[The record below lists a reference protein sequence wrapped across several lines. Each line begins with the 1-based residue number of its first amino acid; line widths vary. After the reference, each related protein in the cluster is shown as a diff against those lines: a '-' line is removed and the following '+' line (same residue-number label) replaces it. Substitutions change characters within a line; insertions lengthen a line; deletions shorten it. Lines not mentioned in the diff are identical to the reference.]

1 MKTGTMTRSRILT
14 ISALIL
20 LSGWVVMVKWHG
32 LEEPLERD
40 LTTYAYIAH
49 SLIDGNE
56 LYTDLWDHKP
66 PGIFLLYMLAEMLG
80 GYDQHSIVAL
90 GIVFTFLSG
99 IFLYLFLARI
109 ADGSTALLGSAFWIL
124 ASNSVALQ
132 GNQPNVE
139 LFLNA
144 FTLMGLWALSHWDG
158 RNFKFPLLAGIFFA
172 MAAVCKTIIVF
183 PVFFICL
190 YYFYDLVKNYDRYGY
205 KKIIGFIAGL
215 LAPSVLMW
223 LGVFAY
229 FGLQGRFNGFWE
241 AVFEFNRHY
250 AGGISHNVWRF
261 FTSPERLFSRSLTE
275 IWILVL
281 LSLIW
286 FGASRQQ
293 YGPFKRSFF
302 ILLFFGLCVEVASP
316 GYGYP
321 HYYQLLLPV
330 YCMLPALLCYDLRL
344 KFEQSRW
351 RCGRPVIGGV
361 VILALVYLGWFQALY
376 LTMTP
381 YQISHKKYGKLF
393 TRSYEVADEVKRMTA
408 PGDAIYEWGAE
419 TGIYYYSK
427 RDSVSG
433 ITYVYP
439 LFRGSK
445 AERTKK
451 LNRVVLD
458 VYQSPPEVF
467 VYNERYGKLKKNIF
481 YKLLQQDY
489 TLVKKIDSYYIF
501 KKTPLSQSSS

>member
-1 MKTGTMTRSRILT
+1 MKTGALQISWIIT
-14 ISALIL
+14 ISVVVL
-20 LSGWVVMVKWHG
+20 LSGWVLIVKWHG

-49 SLIDGNE
+49 SLIDGQE

-66 PGIFLLYMLAEMLG
+66 PGIFLLYMLAEIVG

-90 GIVFTFLSG
+90 GIVFTILAG
-99 IFLYLFLARI
+99 IFLYLFLAPI
-109 ADGSTALLGSAFWIL
+109 SDAPTALLGTAFWVL

-139 LFLNA
+139 LFLNT
-144 FTLMGLWALSHWDG
+144 FTFMALWALGHWDS

-172 MAAVCKTIIVF
+172 MAAVLKTIIVF

-190 YYFYDLVKNYDRYGY
+190 YYFYEFAKNYDHYGY
-205 KKIIGFIAGL
+205 KKVVGFFACL
-215 LAPSVLMW
+215 LAPSVIMW

-229 FGLQGRFNGFWE
+229 FGLRGRFAGLWE
-241 AVFEFNRHY
+241 AVFEFNRYY
-250 AGGISHNVWRF
+250 AGSISRNVWRF
-261 FTSPERLFSRSLTE
+261 FTSPERLVSRSLTE
-275 IWILVL
+275 ILILVL
-281 LSLIW
+281 LALIL
-286 FGASRQQ
+286 FGASRKQ
-293 YGPFKRSFF
+293 YGPFKRVFF
-302 ILLFFGLCVEVASP
+302 ILLFFGLCFEVASP

-330 YCMLPALLCYDLRL
+330 YCILPALFCYDLRL
-344 KFEQSRW
+344 RFGQSGW
-351 RCGRPVIGGV
+351 QYGRSVVGGLI
-361 VILALVYLGWFQALY
+361 ILSLTYLGYFQALY

-381 YQISHKKYGKLF
+381 YQISHKKYGNLF

-408 PGDAIYEWGAE
+408 PDDAIYEWGSE

-427 RDSVSG
+427 RNAISG

-439 LFRGSK
+439 LLRGSK

-451 LNRVVLD
+451 LKRVVTD
-458 VYQSPPEVF
+458 INRSPPEVF
-467 VYNERYGKLKKNIF
+467 VYNERYGKLKNNIF
-481 YKLLQQDY
+481 YGLLKQDY
-489 TLVKKIDSYYIF
+489 QLVKKIDSYYIF
-501 KKTPLSQSSS
+501 KKRPLG